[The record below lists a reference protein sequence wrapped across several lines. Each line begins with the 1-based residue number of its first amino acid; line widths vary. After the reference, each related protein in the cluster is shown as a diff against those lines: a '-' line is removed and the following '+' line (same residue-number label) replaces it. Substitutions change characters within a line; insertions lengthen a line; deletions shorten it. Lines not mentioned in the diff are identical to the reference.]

1 MDKTKILESIKKA
14 RDASSKKKF
23 NQTFDLVINLK
34 DLNLKNPQQK
44 LDLFVVLPN
53 GTGKK
58 RKLCALVDNALYTDA
73 NKTFDRV
80 ILKEDFPNVTPKEAK
95 KIASEYDFFIAQADI
110 MPDIA
115 KNFGKIL
122 GVRGKMPNPKS
133 GAIVP
138 PKVIL
143 QQVYD
148 KFQKIVRLITKNELT
163 TKCAVGIES
172 MSDEEI
178 ADNIL
183 AVYNAVLHAVP
194 QEQSNIRK
202 VQLKLTMGT
211 PVEVSN

>member
-95 KIASEYDFFIAQADI
+95 KIASEYDFFIA
-110 MPDIA
+110 
-115 KNFGKIL
+115 
-122 GVRGKMPNPKS
+122 
-133 GAIVP
+133 
-138 PKVIL
+138 
-143 QQVYD
+143 
-148 KFQKIVRLITKNELT
+148 
-163 TKCAVGIES
+163 
-172 MSDEEI
+172 
-178 ADNIL
+178 
-183 AVYNAVLHAVP
+183 
-194 QEQSNIRK
+194 
-202 VQLKLTMGT
+202 
-211 PVEVSN
+211 